1 MNQVSF
7 FLVLL
12 LIFSSNALANE
23 NMDSKKANSSLRC
36 EKFREP
42 DRKVSTLKEKLEE
55 NCDTTK
61 PFSTSI
67 SVFAGEETYLYCC
80 NVKK

>member
-1 MNQVSF
+1 MNQLSY
-7 FLVLL
+7 LLCSL
-12 LIFSSNALANE
+12 LIFSSNSFANE
-23 NMDSKKANSSLRC
+23 TKENKPANSQLRC

-61 PFSTSI
+61 PFTTSL

-80 NVKK
+80 NLKK

>member
-1 MNQVSF
+1 MKLNFLF
-7 FLVLL
+7 FSLMLT
-12 LIFSSNALANE
+12 FSSVLFAD
-23 NMDSKKANSSLRC
+23 DSKKASSNLRC

-55 NCDTTK
+55 HCDTTK
-61 PFSTSI
+61 PFTTSL

>member
-1 MNQVSF
+1 MKHFSRLF
-7 FLVLL
+7 ALL
-12 LIFSSNALANE
+12 LIISSISFADE
-23 NMDSKKANSSLRC
+23 HKKTNSNLRC

-55 NCDTTK
+55 NCDTSK
-61 PFSTSI
+61 PFSTSL

-80 NVKK
+80 NLKK